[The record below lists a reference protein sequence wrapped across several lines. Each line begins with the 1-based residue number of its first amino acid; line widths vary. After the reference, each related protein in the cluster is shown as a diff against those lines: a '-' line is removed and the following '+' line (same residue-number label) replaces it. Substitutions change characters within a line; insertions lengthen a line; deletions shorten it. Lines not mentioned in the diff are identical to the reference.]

1 MSNKIENNC
10 TPETGQYT
18 TLAYLVG
25 KAESCAP
32 RIAELRHQIEG
43 VICRLTGPSEAPDC
57 AASAYTFT
65 RSGR

>member
-10 TPETGQYT
+10 TPETGQDT

-43 VICRLTGPSEAPDC
+43 VICRLTGPSEAPP
-57 AASAYTFT
+57 AEEE
-65 RSGR
+65 